1 MNTDIYLVQLHHKA
15 IRLAVVVLLPRR
27 IHAVNRTTSFIPI
40 HHSHVKAEICQEL
53 CDLFRNAKKKIHSP
67 IITLLNMLIFM
78 ITSQKQLLPQYY
90 QHQSLSNLIQP
101 NHSFFHFL
109 LFIIHPYLFQTIYI

>member
-53 CDLFRNAKKKIHSP
+53 CDLFRNAKKQIHSP

-78 ITSQKQLLPQYY
+78 ITSQNMFYLNIAGFY
-90 QHQSLSNLIQP
+90 LSFP
-101 NHSFFHFL
+101 SFIL
-109 LFIIHPYLFQTIYI
+109 NT